1 MSEYV
6 YKTILIMDGSQ
17 YYLGIF
23 SWMGAEKFSNDNT
36 SHRNPFNAYSFILRG
51 GLDQELFKDPLPVS

>member
-1 MSEYV
+1 
-6 YKTILIMDGSQ
+6 MDGSQ